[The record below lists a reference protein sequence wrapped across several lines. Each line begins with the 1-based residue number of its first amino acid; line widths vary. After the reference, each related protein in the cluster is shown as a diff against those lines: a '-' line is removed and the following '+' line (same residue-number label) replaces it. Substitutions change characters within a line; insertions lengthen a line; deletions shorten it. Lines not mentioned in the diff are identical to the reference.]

1 MAENVVINIEAN
13 TQGLDTTIQLLTKLG
28 VLEQKVAD
36 DWAKSNAE
44 NSAKIKQSTAEA
56 VKGFDKL
63 AASVK
68 SVKADNGLAKAL
80 DITAPAAK
88 AGQSILSLKAQLKA
102 ATDQAQQLADQY
114 GELDPRALKAAQSAS
129 ELRQKIEDTNRVIK
143 ALDPGEKFNTIKNF
157 AGSIGGL
164 FQVATGSLQAFGVE
178 NERAT
183 KIAQQFQGALNIFAG
198 LNALT
203 ELKDT
208 FIGLKAALGLST
220 IATEAQAAATTA
232 EGAAATEA
240 AAANTTFAASLSAT
254 GIGAIVVALGALV
267 GLFIT
272 MADNAEIGRAHV

>member
-56 VKGFDKL
+56 VKGFDKI
-63 AASVK
+63 AARVK

-102 ATDQAQQLADQY
+102 ATEQAQQLADQY
-114 GELDPRALKAAQSAS
+114 GTLDPRALAAAKSAA
-129 ELRQKIEDTNRVIK
+129 ELNSKLGETNRLIK
-143 ALDPGEKFNTIKNF
+143 ASDPAQKFNTIKNF

-164 FQVATGSLQAFGVE
+164 FQAATGALQAFGVE

-183 KIAQQFQGALNIFAG
+183 KIAQQFQG
-198 LNALT
+198 
-203 ELKDT
+203 
-208 FIGLKAALGLST
+208 
-220 IATEAQAAATTA
+220 
-232 EGAAATEA
+232 
-240 AAANTTFAASLSAT
+240 
-254 GIGAIVVALGALV
+254 
-267 GLFIT
+267 
-272 MADNAEIGRAHV
+272 EIGRAHV